1 MSVLQAQD
9 PTLERSFRGH
19 KDVVTGL
26 AFKPSM
32 SQLASSSLDHSVM
45 IWNFK
50 PQLRAFR
57 FVGHK
62 GPVTGLDFSSSGN
75 LLASSSRDKTVRLWT
90 PNVYSNLIKQ
100 R

>member
-1 MSVLQAQD
+1 MSTAPSGYLPPQD

-19 KDVVTGL
+19 KDVVTAL
-26 AFKPSM
+26 SFKPSM
-32 SQLASSSLDHSVM
+32 SQLASASIDHSVM

-62 GPVTGLDFSSSGN
+62 VYIFLSTSFVEFGCTRRSSLS
-75 LLASSSRDKTVRLWT
+75 
-90 PNVYSNLIKQ
+90 
-100 R
+100 

>member
-1 MSVLQAQD
+1 MSTAPSGYLPPQD

-19 KDVVTGL
+19 KDVVTAL
-26 AFKPSM
+26 SFKPSM
-32 SQLASSSLDHSVM
+32 SQLASASLDHSVM

-62 GPVTGLDFSSSGN
+62 
-75 LLASSSRDKTVRLWT
+75 
-90 PNVYSNLIKQ
+90 VYAFL
-100 R
+100 

>member
-1 MSVLQAQD
+1 MVAQTNESYLRSQD

-19 KDVVTGL
+19 KDVITGL
-26 AFKPSM
+26 CFKPSM
-32 SQLASSSLDHSVM
+32 SQLASSSMDHSVM

-62 GPVTGLDFSSSGN
+62 VDIFKGLGSG
-75 LLASSSRDKTVRLWT
+75 
-90 PNVYSNLIKQ
+90 Y
-100 R
+100 